1 MSKYWSNITKD
12 IEPYVCGEQPKNKNY
27 KVKY

>member
-12 IEPYVCGEQPKNKNY
+12 IDPMYVESNLRIKNY